1 MLVRVDREF
10 EGVLFVWRGPSPF
23 HFVAVPEEVCEDLRE
38 VAGRVSH
45 GWGMVP
51 ARVTV
56 GSSTWETSLYP
67 KDGGYLVPVRDRYRR
82 AEGLGV
88 DEVVR
93 IRLEIAV

>member
-1 MLVRVDREF
+1 MLVCVDREF
-10 EGVLFVWRGPSPF
+10 ESVLFVWRGPAPF
-23 HFVAVPEEVCEDLRE
+23 HFVAVPGEVCEDLRA
-38 VAGRVSH
+38 VAGRVSY
-45 GWGMVP
+45 GWGIVP

-67 KDGGYLVPVRDRYRR
+67 KDGGYLVPVRDRFRR

-93 IRLEIAV
+93 VRVEVAV

>member
-1 MLVRVDREF
+1 MLVGVDREL

-38 VAGRVSH
+38 VADRVSY

-67 KDGGYLVPVRDRYRR
+67 KDGGYLVPVRDRFRR
-82 AEGLGV
+82 AEGLAVG
-88 DEVVR
+88 DLVR
-93 IRLEIAV
+93 VRLEVAV